1 MGLTQDEVIGHTS
14 TELRSITN
22 EQRSS
27 FFSELNKSGRV
38 ENLEMSVMIKDGELR
53 HGLFNAVMMTI
64 GNEKYLLTVML
75 DITNRKLA
83 EEALVKSEEKYRQL
97 AKATHDAIIIEDL
110 EGIITYV
117 NSATQELVGDINV
130 VGRPAKDYIPPE
142 LISKYNEMMEARRQ
156 GHLENISYEWSI
168 ISPKDKSIMIFD
180 VKSSLLMDKSKPSG
194 ILLVGRDITERKRQ
208 EETLRESERKF
219 RRIFESFEDVYCET
233 DLRGSIKLI
242 SPSIYPAWGVKP
254 EELIGKP
261 ATIFYATPGD
271 RSDLLKALSKC
282 GHVRDYEINI
292 VRPDGSKVMT
302 SLAARLVYDS
312 NGTPIGTAGSF
323 RDITYRKIMEKELRE
338 SEARFRMFAE
348 NAQDMI
354 YRMSLPDGKYEY
366 VSPASFYLTGFTP
379 EEHYNGTVN
388 INSLIHPDFTSYLN
402 QQWEKLLQGEI
413 PPFYEYKI
421 IHKDGSERWL
431 NQRNF
436 LVRDERGSAIAI
448 EGIVSDVTVSKIEE
462 EKYRL
467 VAETITDCITLVGE
481 HGIITYVVNSLEM
494 FGYNSEELIG
504 TNGLDITH
512 PDDLERIRRI
522 YLEAFEK
529 DWGDITFDMR
539 VRHKNGNYVPME
551 IRARTLT
558 DPQGKV
564 IGGVFV
570 ARDITKRRQTELDS

>member
-1 MGLTQDEVIGHTS
+1 M
-14 TELRSITN
+14 
-22 EQRSS
+22 
-27 FFSELNKSGRV
+27 
-38 ENLEMSVMIKDGELR
+38 
-53 HGLFNAVMMTI
+53 
-64 GNEKYLLTVML
+64 
-75 DITNRKLA
+75 
-83 EEALVKSEEKYRQL
+83 
-97 AKATHDAIIIEDL
+97 
-110 EGIITYV
+110 
-117 NSATQELVGDINV
+117 
-130 VGRPAKDYIPPE
+130 
-142 LISKYNEMMEARRQ
+142 
-156 GHLENISYEWSI
+156 
-168 ISPKDKSIMIFD
+168 
-180 VKSSLLMDKSKPSG
+180 
-194 ILLVGRDITERKRQ
+194 
-208 EETLRESERKF
+208 
-219 RRIFESFEDVYCET
+219 
-233 DLRGSIKLI
+233 
-242 SPSIYPAWGVKP
+242 
-254 EELIGKP
+254 
-261 ATIFYATPGD
+261 
-271 RSDLLKALSKC
+271 
-282 GHVRDYEINI
+282 
-292 VRPDGSKVMT
+292 
-302 SLAARLVYDS
+302 
-312 NGTPIGTAGSF
+312 
-323 RDITYRKIMEKELRE
+323 
-338 SEARFRMFAE
+338 
-348 NAQDMI
+348 
-354 YRMSLPDGKYEY
+354 
-366 VSPASFYLTGFTP
+366 
-379 EEHYNGTVN
+379 
-388 INSLIHPDFTSYLN
+388 
-402 QQWEKLLQGEI
+402 QGEI

-570 ARDITKRRQTELDS
+570 ARDITKRRQTELDSSPVSKLNPADPRLTKREREILNWIMQGKSNWDISIIVNISQSTVSFHVNNLMRKLGAVSRSHAVAIALQEEICS